1 VSIKGKLRRCE
12 NRKRFEPFERFEQEE
27 NYMIETEGLTGADTL
42 LRVLSHMGVDRIF
55 ASPGSE
61 WSPVWEAFAKAKA
74 QSEGVPLY
82 ISSRHEEIAVGMA
95 SGFAKST
102 GKLPAVMIHTTV
114 GALHATMALRGALHE
129 QVPMVVFT
137 GESLGFGEEAGPDVG
152 AQWLGALADI
162 GGPARLVDRCVKWSY
177 GINAKSLLPSTIQR
191 ACQLAMGTPKG
202 PVFVSIPMEYL
213 FDKMTKNAAAD
224 NVPVPAPMADPAAL
238 DGLAATLAEAKNP
251 LIITEEA
258 GRSTVTVQKLVE
270 LAELLGAGVVESRA
284 SSYVNFPRTHPLHA
298 GFEPQEFL
306 QEADAILLLGVIAPW
321 HPASKKLPPET
332 KVAVLSDNPLRADL
346 PYWGYPVTQILT
358 GEIESSMKYFVEAVK
373 KRVTK
378 GNSDA
383 TRRAESWR
391 SRHEKRKAEWKE
403 EALRRKEQKPIDTRW
418 VTYELAQVMPSDA
431 LVVEETIT
439 HRLSIH
445 RYLDMLKPG
454 TFFAGSIGG
463 LGTGT
468 GTALGVKAAFPKR
481 PVLCLIGDGAFNY
494 DPGLAALG
502 VCQEHNLPIM
512 IVLYNNFG
520 YHSQKSGVPRFFPD
534 GFAVKNR
541 DFIGISISPS
551 PDYAMVTRAF
561 DGYGEKVEEPDEVRA
576 ALQRGLKAITAGQ
589 MALIDI
595 RLAKAAETN
604 ERPDRAN

>member
-1 VSIKGKLRRCE
+1 
-12 NRKRFEPFERFEQEE
+12 
-27 NYMIETEGLTGADTL
+27 MIETQGLTGADTL
-42 LRVLSHMGVDRIF
+42 LRVLAHMGVDRIF
-55 ASPGSE
+55 SSPGSE

-82 ISSRHEEIAVGMA
+82 ISSRHEEVAVGMA
-95 SGFAKST
+95 SGYAKST

-129 QVPMVVFT
+129 QIPMVVFT

-213 FDKMTKNAAAD
+213 FDKMTKNAAAE
-224 NVPVPAPMADPAAL
+224 NVPIPAPMADPAAIEE
-238 DGLAATLAEAKNP
+238 LAALLAGAKNP

-258 GRSTVTVQKLVE
+258 GRSPAVVQQLVE

-298 GFEPQEFL
+298 GFEPMEFL
-306 QEADAILLLGVIAPW
+306 QEADAILLLGVVTPW
-321 HPASKKLPPET
+321 HPASKQLNPGT
-332 KVAVLSDNPLRADL
+332 KVAVLSDNPLRSEL
-346 PYWGYPVTQILT
+346 PYWGYPVNQILT
-358 GEIESSMKYFVEAVK
+358 GEIESSMKYLLDSVK
-373 KRVTK
+373 KKVSK
-378 GNSDA
+378 SGDA
-383 TRRAESWR
+383 ARRAETWR
-391 SRHEKRKAEWKE
+391 ARYEARKAAWKE
-403 EALRRKEQKPIDTRW
+403 DAVRRQEQKPIDTRW
-418 VTYELAQVMPSDA
+418 VTYELAQVIPPDA
-431 LVVEETIT
+431 IVVEETIT

-445 RYLDMLKPG
+445 RYLDMLQPG
-454 TFFAGSIGG
+454 TFFAGCIGG

-468 GTALGVKAAFPKR
+468 GTALGVKAANPKH

-512 IVLYNNFG
+512 IVLYNNYG

-534 GFAVKNR
+534 GYAVKNQ
-541 DFIGISISPS
+541 DFIGISINPS
-551 PDYAMVTRAF
+551 PDYATIARAF
-561 DGYGEKVEEPDEVRA
+561 DGYGEKVEDPGEVRA
-576 ALQRGLKAITAGQ
+576 ALQRGLKAVAAGQ
-589 MALIDI
+589 VALIDV

>member
-1 VSIKGKLRRCE
+1 
-12 NRKRFEPFERFEQEE
+12 
-27 NYMIETEGLTGADTL
+27 MIETEGLTGADTL

-82 ISSRHEEIAVGMA
+82 ITSRHEEVAVGMA
-95 SGFAKST
+95 SGYAKST

-213 FDKMTKNAAAD
+213 FDKMTKNAAAE
-224 NVPVPAPMADPAAL
+224 NVSIPAPMADPAAIEEL
-238 DGLAATLAEAKNP
+238 VALLASAMNP
-251 LIITEEA
+251 VIITEEA
-258 GRSTVTVQKLVE
+258 GRSPAVVEQLVE

-284 SSYVNFPRTHPLHA
+284 SSYVNFPRRHPLHA
-298 GFEPQEFL
+298 GFEPAEFL
-306 QEADAILLLGVIAPW
+306 QEADVIFLLGVVVPW
-321 HPASKKLPPET
+321 HPASKKLNPST
-332 KVAVLSDNPLRADL
+332 KVAVLSDNPLRSDL
-346 PYWGYPVTQILT
+346 PYWGFPVNQVLT
-358 GEIESSMKYFVEAVK
+358 GEIESSMKHLLEAVRK
-373 KRVTK
+373 KISR
-378 GNSDA
+378 GNGNTA
-383 TRRAESWR
+383 QRIEKWRGRHQARRANWQEDAL
-391 SRHEKRKAEWKE
+391 KRKD
-403 EALRRKEQKPIDTRW
+403 QKPIDTRW
-418 VTYELAQVMPSDA
+418 VTYELAQVIPPDA
-431 LVVEETIT
+431 IVVEETIT

-454 TFFAGSIGG
+454 TFFAGCIGG

-468 GTALGVKAAFPKR
+468 GTALGVKAANPKR

-512 IVLYNNFG
+512 IVLFNNYG
-520 YHSQKSGVPRFFPD
+520 YHSQKSGVPRFFPE
-534 GFAVKNR
+534 GFAVKNQ
-541 DFIGISISPS
+541 DFIGISINPS
-551 PDYAMVTRAF
+551 PDYATIARAF
-561 DGYGEKVEEPDEVRA
+561 EGYGEKVEEPGEVRA
-576 ALQRGLKAITAGQ
+576 ALQRGLKAVAAGQ
-589 MALIDI
+589 MALIDV

>member
-1 VSIKGKLRRCE
+1 LKKELD
-12 NRKRFEPFERFEQEE
+12 
-27 NYMIETEGLTGADTL
+27 MIETEGLNGADTL

-55 ASPGSE
+55 SSPGSE

-74 QSEGVPLY
+74 QSEGVPQY
-82 ISSRHEEIAVGMA
+82 ITSRHEEVAVGMA
-95 SGFAKST
+95 SGYAKAT

-177 GINAKSLLPSTIQR
+177 GVNAKALLPSTIQR

-213 FDKMTKNAAAD
+213 FDRMTKNAAAE
-224 NVPVPAPMADPAAL
+224 NVPVPAPMADPAAIEE
-238 DGLAATLAEAKNP
+238 LAASLAGAKNP

-258 GRSTVTVQKLVE
+258 GRDPRVVEKLVE

-298 GFEPQEFL
+298 GFEPAEFL
-306 QEADAILLLGVIAPW
+306 QDSDVILLLGVVAPW
-321 HPASKKLPPET
+321 HPASKKLNSGT
-332 KVAVLSDNPLRADL
+332 KVAVLSDNPLRSEL
-346 PYWGYPVTQILT
+346 PYWGYPVNQILT
-358 GEIESSMKYFVEAVK
+358 GEIESSMKYLLDSVK
-373 KRVTK
+373 KKVSK
-378 GNSDA
+378 GTGEAN
-383 TRRAESWR
+383 RRAENWR
-391 SRHEKRKAEWKE
+391 GRHEARRASWKE
-403 EALRRKEQKPIDTRW
+403 EALKRKEQKPIDTRW
-418 VTYELAQVMPSDA
+418 VTYELAQVIPSDA
-431 LVVEETIT
+431 IVVEETIT

-454 TFFAGSIGG
+454 AFFAGCIGG

-468 GTALGVKAAFPKR
+468 GTALGVKAANPKR

-512 IVLYNNFG
+512 ILLYNNYG

-534 GFAVKNR
+534 GFAVKNQ
-541 DFIGISISPS
+541 DFVGISINPS
-551 PDYAMVTRAF
+551 PDYAMIARAF
-561 DGYGEKVEEPDEVRA
+561 DGYGEKVEEPGEVRA
-576 ALQRGLKAITAGQ
+576 ALQRGLKAVAGGQ
-589 MALIDI
+589 VALIDV

>member
-1 VSIKGKLRRCE
+1 
-12 NRKRFEPFERFEQEE
+12 
-27 NYMIETEGLTGADTL
+27 MIETEGLNGADTL

-55 ASPGSE
+55 SSPGSE

-74 QSEGVPLY
+74 QSEGVPQY
-82 ISSRHEEIAVGMA
+82 ITSRHEEVAVGMA
-95 SGFAKST
+95 SGYAKAT

-177 GINAKSLLPSTIQR
+177 GVNAKSLLPSTIQR

-224 NVPVPAPMADPAAL
+224 NVPLPAPMADPAAIEE
-238 DGLAATLAEAKNP
+238 LAASLTSAKNP

-258 GRSTVTVQKLVE
+258 GRDPRVVEQLVE

-284 SSYVNFPRTHPLHA
+284 SSYVNFPRTHHLHA
-298 GFEPQEFL
+298 GFEPAEFL
-306 QEADAILLLGVIAPW
+306 QESDVIFLLGVVAPW
-321 HPASKKLPPET
+321 HPASKKLNSGA
-332 KVAVLSDNPLRADL
+332 KVAVLSDNPLRSEL
-346 PYWGYPVTQILT
+346 PYWGYPVNQILT
-358 GEIESSMKYFVEAVK
+358 GEIESSMKYLLDSVK
-373 KRVTK
+373 KKISK
-378 GNSDA
+378 GSGEAN
-383 TRRAESWR
+383 RRTESWR
-391 SRHEKRKAEWKE
+391 GRHELRRASWKE
-403 EALRRKEQKPIDTRW
+403 EALKRKEQKPIDTRW
-418 VTYELAQVMPSDA
+418 VTYELAQVIPADA
-431 LVVEETIT
+431 IVVEETIT

-454 TFFAGSIGG
+454 AFYAGCIGG

-468 GTALGVKAAFPKR
+468 GTALGVKAANPKR

-512 IVLYNNFG
+512 ILLYNNYG

-534 GFAVKNR
+534 GFAVKNQ
-541 DFIGISISPS
+541 DFIGISINPS
-551 PDYAMVTRAF
+551 PDYAMIARAF
-561 DGYGEKVEEPDEVRA
+561 DGYGEKVEEPGEVRA
-576 ALQRGLKAITAGQ
+576 ALQRGLKAVAGGQ
-589 MALIDI
+589 VALIDV

>member
-1 VSIKGKLRRCE
+1 
-12 NRKRFEPFERFEQEE
+12 
-27 NYMIETEGLTGADTL
+27 
-42 LRVLSHMGVDRIF
+42 
-55 ASPGSE
+55 
-61 WSPVWEAFAKAKA
+61 VWEAFAKAKA
-74 QSEGVPLY
+74 QSEGVPQY
-82 ISSRHEEIAVGMA
+82 ITSRHEEVAVGMA
-95 SGFAKST
+95 SGYAKAT

-177 GINAKSLLPSTIQR
+177 GVNAKALLPSTIQR

-213 FDKMTKNAAAD
+213 FDRMTKNAAAE
-224 NVPVPAPMADPAAL
+224 NVPVPAPMADPAAIEE
-238 DGLAATLAEAKNP
+238 LAASLAGAKNP

-258 GRSTVTVQKLVE
+258 GRDPRVVEKLVE

-298 GFEPQEFL
+298 GFEPAEFL
-306 QEADAILLLGVIAPW
+306 QDSDVILLLGVVAPW
-321 HPASKKLPPET
+321 HPASKKLNSGT
-332 KVAVLSDNPLRADL
+332 KVAVLSDNPLRSEL
-346 PYWGYPVTQILT
+346 PYWGYPVNQILT
-358 GEIESSMKYFVEAVK
+358 GEIESSMKYLLDSVK
-373 KRVTK
+373 KKVSK
-378 GNSDA
+378 GTGEAN
-383 TRRAESWR
+383 RRAENWR
-391 SRHEKRKAEWKE
+391 GRHEARRASWKE
-403 EALRRKEQKPIDTRW
+403 EALKRKEQKPIDTRW
-418 VTYELAQVMPSDA
+418 VTYELAQVIPSDA
-431 LVVEETIT
+431 IVVEETIT

-454 TFFAGSIGG
+454 AFYAGCIGG

-468 GTALGVKAAFPKR
+468 GTALGVKAANPKR

-512 IVLYNNFG
+512 ILLYNNYG

-534 GFAVKNR
+534 GFAVKNQ
-541 DFIGISISPS
+541 DFVGISINPS
-551 PDYAMVTRAF
+551 PDYAMIARAF
-561 DGYGEKVEEPDEVRA
+561 DGYGEKVEEPGEVRA
-576 ALQRGLKAITAGQ
+576 ALQRGLKAVAGGQ
-589 MALIDI
+589 VALIDV

>member
-1 VSIKGKLRRCE
+1 L
-12 NRKRFEPFERFEQEE
+12 KRLERFEQEE
-27 NYMIETEGLTGADTL
+27 TGMIETEGMTGADTL
-42 LRVLSHMGVDRIF
+42 LRVLAQMGIDRIF
-55 ASPGSE
+55 SSPGSE
-61 WSPVWEAFAKAKA
+61 WAPVWEAFAKAKA

-82 ISSRHEEIAVGMA
+82 ISSRHEEVAVGMA
-95 SGFAKST
+95 SGYAKST

-129 QVPMVVFT
+129 QIPMVVFT

-162 GGPARLVDRCVKWSY
+162 GGPARLVERCVKWSY
-177 GINAKSLLPSTIQR
+177 GVNAKSLLPSTIQR
-191 ACQLAMGTPKG
+191 ACQLAMSAPKG
-202 PVFVSIPMEYL
+202 PVFVSLPMEYL
-213 FDKMTKNAAAD
+213 FDKMTKNATAE
-224 NVPVPAPMADPAAL
+224 NVAIPAPVADPAAVE
-238 DGLAATLAEAKNP
+238 DLAALLAGAKNP

-258 GRSTVTVQKLVE
+258 GRDPAVVEKLVE

-306 QEADAILLLGVIAPW
+306 QEADAILLLGVVVPW
-321 HPASKKLPPET
+321 HPASKKLNPAT
-332 KVAVLSDNPLRADL
+332 KVAVLSDNPLRSEL
-346 PYWGYPVTQILT
+346 PYWGFPVSQIVT
-358 GEIESSMKYFVEAVK
+358 GEVDRSMKHLLDAVK
-373 KRVTK
+373 RKLTK
-378 GNSDA
+378 GNNDA
-383 TRRAESWR
+383 ARRAETWR
-391 SRHEKRKAEWKE
+391 GRHEARRASWKE
-403 EALRRKEQKPIDTRW
+403 DAVRRQEQKPLDTRW
-418 VTYELAQVMPSDA
+418 VTYELAQVIPPDA
-431 LVVEETIT
+431 IVVEETIT

-454 TFFAGSIGG
+454 SFFAGCIGG

-468 GTALGVKAAFPKR
+468 GTALGVKAANPKR

-512 IVLYNNFG
+512 IVLYNNYG

-534 GFAVKNR
+534 GFAVKNQ
-541 DFIGISISPS
+541 DFIGISINPS
-551 PDYAMVTRAF
+551 PDYAMIARAF
-561 DGYGEKVEEPDEVRA
+561 EGYGEKVEEPGEVRA
-576 ALQRGLKAITAGQ
+576 ALQRGLKALAGGQ
-589 MALIDI
+589 MALIDV

>member
-1 VSIKGKLRRCE
+1 
-12 NRKRFEPFERFEQEE
+12 
-27 NYMIETEGLTGADTL
+27 MIETEGLTGAETL

-55 ASPGSE
+55 SSPGSE

-82 ISSRHEEIAVGMA
+82 ISSRHEEVAVGMV
-95 SGFAKST
+95 SGYAKST

-129 QVPMVVFT
+129 QIPMVVFT

-177 GINAKSLLPSTIQR
+177 GVNAKSLLPSTIQR

-202 PVFVSIPMEYL
+202 PVFVSLPMEYL
-213 FDKMTKNAAAD
+213 FDKMTKNATAE
-224 NVPVPAPMADPAAL
+224 NVPIPAPTADPAAIEEL
-238 DGLAATLAEAKNP
+238 ATLLASAKNP

-258 GRSTVTVQKLVE
+258 GRDPGVVAKLVE

-306 QEADAILLLGVIAPW
+306 QEADAILLLGVVAPW
-321 HPASKKLPPET
+321 HPASKKLNSGT
-332 KVAVLSDNPLRADL
+332 KVAVLSDNPLRSDL
-346 PYWGYPVTQILT
+346 PYWGFPVNQILT
-358 GEIESSMKYFVEAVK
+358 GEIESSVKHLLESVK
-373 KRVTK
+373 KRIAK
-378 GNSDA
+378 GNSVA

-391 SRHEKRKAEWKE
+391 SRHEARKASWKE
-403 EALRRKEQKPIDTRW
+403 DALQRKEQKPIDTRW
-418 VTYELAQVMPSDA
+418 VTYELAQVIPADA
-431 LVVEETIT
+431 MVVEETIT

-454 TFFAGSIGG
+454 TFFAGCIGG

-468 GTALGVKAAFPKR
+468 GTALGVKAAHPKR

-512 IVLYNNFG
+512 IVLYNNYG
-520 YHSQKSGVPRFFPD
+520 YHSQKSGVPRFFPN
-534 GFAVKNR
+534 GFAVKNQ
-541 DFIGISISPS
+541 DFIGISINPS
-551 PDYAMVTRAF
+551 PDYAMIARAF
-561 DGYGEKVEEPDEVRA
+561 DGYGEKVEDPSEVRA
-576 ALQRGLKAITAGQ
+576 ALQRGLKAVAAGQ

>member
-1 VSIKGKLRRCE
+1 
-12 NRKRFEPFERFEQEE
+12 
-27 NYMIETEGLTGADTL
+27 MIETEGMTGADTL
-42 LRVLSHMGVDRIF
+42 LRVLAQMGIDRIF
-55 ASPGSE
+55 SSPGSE
-61 WSPVWEAFAKAKA
+61 WAPVWEAFAKAKA

-82 ISSRHEEIAVGMA
+82 ISSRHEEVAVGMA
-95 SGFAKST
+95 SGYAKST

-129 QVPMVVFT
+129 QIPMVVFT

-162 GGPARLVDRCVKWSY
+162 GGPARLVERCVKWSY
-177 GINAKSLLPSTIQR
+177 GVNAKSLLPSTIQR
-191 ACQLAMGTPKG
+191 ACQLAMSAPKG
-202 PVFVSIPMEYL
+202 PVFVSLPMEYL
-213 FDKMTKNAAAD
+213 FDKMTKNAAAE
-224 NVPVPAPMADPAAL
+224 NVAIPAPVADPAAVE
-238 DGLAATLAEAKNP
+238 DLAALLTGAKNP

-258 GRSTVTVQKLVE
+258 GRDPAVVEKLVE

-306 QEADAILLLGVIAPW
+306 QEADAILLLGVVVPW
-321 HPASKKLPPET
+321 HPASKKLNPAT
-332 KVAVLSDNPLRADL
+332 KVAVLSDNPLRSEL
-346 PYWGYPVTQILT
+346 PYWGFPVSQIAT
-358 GEIESSMKYFVEAVK
+358 GEIDSSMKHLLDAVK
-373 KRVTK
+373 RKSTK
-378 GNSDA
+378 GNNDA
-383 TRRAESWR
+383 ARRAETWR
-391 SRHEKRKAEWKE
+391 GRHEARRASWKE
-403 EALRRKEQKPIDTRW
+403 DAVRRQEQKPLDTRW
-418 VTYELAQVMPSDA
+418 VTYELSQVIPPDA
-431 LVVEETIT
+431 IVVEETIT

-445 RYLDMLKPG
+445 RYLDMLKPAS
-454 TFFAGSIGG
+454 FFAGCIGG

-468 GTALGVKAAFPKR
+468 GTALGVKAANPKR

-512 IVLYNNFG
+512 IVLYNNYG

-534 GFAVKNR
+534 GFAVKNQ
-541 DFIGISISPS
+541 DFIGISINPS
-551 PDYAMVTRAF
+551 PDYAMIARAF
-561 DGYGEKVEEPDEVRA
+561 EGYGEKVEEPSEVHA
-576 ALQRGLKAITAGQ
+576 ALQRGLKALAGGQ
-589 MALIDI
+589 MALIDV